1 MANKDFKVKNNL
13 VVGDLTT
20 AGPIVRHTDGTL
32 TSHTALP
39 ITAGGTGQTSQTN
52 ALNALLPVQ
61 TSALNKFLYSDGTNA
76 DWAIPSYSEV
86 AYSGVAQSARK
97 TINFIGA
104 LIADDSGNNR
114 TNVTIIGSPLDILD
128 GGSYD
133 SVAPYDGGYYN
144 TASFTYTFDGGTP

>member
-52 ALNALLPVQ
+52 AINALLPVQ

-76 DWAIPSYSEV
+76 SWAIPNYSEV
-86 AYSGVAQSARK
+86 AVDGVVQNTRK
-97 TINFIGA
+97 TLNFVGA
-104 LIADDSGNNR
+104 TIVDDPANNR
-114 TNVTIIGSPLDILD
+114 TNVTI
-128 GGSYD
+128 GGSQFAQVMETED
-133 SVAPYDGGYYN
+133 IIGD
-144 TASFTYTFDGGTP
+144 TIL

>member
-76 DWAIPSYSEV
+76 SWVIPYYSEV
-86 AYSGVAQSARK
+86 AVDGVPVTARK
-97 TINFIGA
+97 TLNFIGA
-104 LIADDSGNNR
+104 TITDDSLNNI
-114 TNVTIIGSPLDILD
+114 TNVTI
-128 GGSYD
+128 GGSQYSQVLLVED
-133 SVAPYDGGYYN
+133 ITGI
-144 TASFTYTFDGGTP
+144 TIL